1 MPWARDA
8 AFQPAG
14 LRQEHRAIAH
24 HHRDGAQRLA
34 AAGPGHAFAAL
45 ELELRAGSTALEVV
59 DRMQVAID
67 DLTSILVVGVAEHR
81 ARIDELIAAHSHAW
95 SIDRMATTDRNV
107 LRMSTFELLGRSEV
121 PTAVIIN
128 EAVELAKRYG
138 TDDSGRFVNGMLSAI
153 ARTTREG
160 GAPTPPPV
168 VEPATQLATP
178 PAAD

>member
-1 MPWARDA
+1 MSEVSLPPSDDSDWNREFDPRSDARERALNILFEAD
-8 AFQPAG
+8 
-14 LRQEHRAIAH
+14 LRTVA
-24 HHRDGAQRLA
+24 
-34 AAGPGHAFAAL
+34 PG
-45 ELELRAGSTALEVV
+45 EVV
-59 DRMQVAID
+59 ERMQVAID

-81 ARIDELIAAHSHAW
+81 TRIDELITAHSHAW

-160 GAPTPPPV
+160 GAPTPPP
-168 VEPATQLATP
+168 ATQPSSSPAPQPVTP

>member
-1 MPWARDA
+1 MSEVSLPPSDDSDWNREFDPRSDARERALNILFEAD
-8 AFQPAG
+8 
-14 LRQEHRAIAH
+14 LRAIT
-24 HHRDGAQRLA
+24 
-34 AAGPGHAFAAL
+34 PN
-45 ELELRAGSTALEVV
+45 EVV
-59 DRMQVAID
+59 ERMQVAID

-81 ARIDELIAAHSHAW
+81 TRIDELITAHSHAW

-160 GAPTPPPV
+160 GAPTPPP
-168 VEPATQLATP
+168 ATQPSSSPAPQPVTP

>member
-1 MPWARDA
+1 MSEVSLPPSDDSDWNREFDPRSDAR
-8 AFQPAG
+8 
-14 LRQEHRAIAH
+14 ERALNILFEA
-24 HHRDGAQRLA
+24 D
-34 AAGPGHAFAAL
+34 
-45 ELELRAGSTALEVV
+45 LRAVAPGEVV
-59 DRMQVAID
+59 ERMQVAID

-81 ARIDELIAAHSHAW
+81 ARIDELITAHSHAW

-168 VEPATQLATP
+168 TQPVAEPVTQLATP

>member
-1 MPWARDA
+1 
-8 AFQPAG
+8 
-14 LRQEHRAIAH
+14 
-24 HHRDGAQRLA
+24 
-34 AAGPGHAFAAL
+34 
-45 ELELRAGSTALEVV
+45 
-59 DRMQVAID
+59 
-67 DLTSILVVGVAEHR
+67 LTSILVVGVAEHR
-81 ARIDELIAAHSHAW
+81 TRIDELITAHSHAW

-160 GAPTPPPV
+160 GAPTPPLATLPSASPAPQPV
-168 VEPATQLATP
+168 TP

>member
-1 MPWARDA
+1 MSEVSLPPSDDSDWNREFDPRSDAR
-8 AFQPAG
+8 
-14 LRQEHRAIAH
+14 ERALNILFEA
-24 HHRDGAQRLA
+24 D
-34 AAGPGHAFAAL
+34 
-45 ELELRAGSTALEVV
+45 LRAVTPSEVV
-59 DRMQVAID
+59 ERMQVAID

-81 ARIDELIAAHSHAW
+81 TRIDELITAHSHAW

-121 PTAVIIN
+121 PTAVSIN

-160 GAPTPPPV
+160 GAPTPPP
-168 VEPATQLATP
+168 ATQPSSSPAPQPVTP

>member
-1 MPWARDA
+1 MSEVSLPPSDDSDWNREFDPRSDARERALNILFEAD
-8 AFQPAG
+8 
-14 LRQEHRAIAH
+14 LRTVA
-24 HHRDGAQRLA
+24 
-34 AAGPGHAFAAL
+34 PG
-45 ELELRAGSTALEVV
+45 EVV
-59 DRMQVAID
+59 ERMQVSID

-160 GAPTPPPV
+160 GAPTPPP
-168 VEPATQLATP
+168 ATQPSSSPAPQPVTP

>member
-1 MPWARDA
+1 MSEVSLPPSDDSDWNREFDPRSDAR
-8 AFQPAG
+8 
-14 LRQEHRAIAH
+14 ERALNILFEA
-24 HHRDGAQRLA
+24 D
-34 AAGPGHAFAAL
+34 
-45 ELELRAGSTALEVV
+45 LRAVTPSEVV
-59 DRMQVAID
+59 ERMQVAID

-81 ARIDELIAAHSHAW
+81 TRIDELITAHSHAW

-160 GAPTPPPV
+160 GAPTPPLATLPSASPAPQPV
-168 VEPATQLATP
+168 TP

>member
-1 MPWARDA
+1 LFEAD
-8 AFQPAG
+8 
-14 LRQEHRAIAH
+14 LRAIT
-24 HHRDGAQRLA
+24 
-34 AAGPGHAFAAL
+34 PN
-45 ELELRAGSTALEVV
+45 EVV
-59 DRMQVAID
+59 ERMQVAID

-81 ARIDELIAAHSHAW
+81 TRIDELITAHSHAW

-160 GAPTPPPV
+160 GAPTPPP
-168 VEPATQLATP
+168 ATQPSSSPAPQPVTP

>member
-1 MPWARDA
+1 MSEVSLPPSDDSDWNREFDPRSDARERALNILFEAD
-8 AFQPAG
+8 
-14 LRQEHRAIAH
+14 LRTVA
-24 HHRDGAQRLA
+24 
-34 AAGPGHAFAAL
+34 PG
-45 ELELRAGSTALEVV
+45 EVV
-59 DRMQVAID
+59 ERMQVAID

-81 ARIDELIAAHSHAW
+81 TRIDELITAHSHAW

-160 GAPTPPPV
+160 GAPTPPLATLPSASPAPQPV
-168 VEPATQLATP
+168 TP

>member
-1 MPWARDA
+1 MSEVPLPPSDDSDWNREFDPRSDAR
-8 AFQPAG
+8 
-14 LRQEHRAIAH
+14 ERALNILFEA
-24 HHRDGAQRLA
+24 D
-34 AAGPGHAFAAL
+34 
-45 ELELRAGSTALEVV
+45 LRAVAPGEVV
-59 DRMQVAID
+59 ERMQVAID
-67 DLTSILVVGVAEHR
+67 DLTSVLVVGVAEHR

-107 LRMSTFELLGRSEV
+107 LRMSTFELLGRSDV

-168 VEPATQLATP
+168 AQPSTRPSTQPVTP

>member
-1 MPWARDA
+1 MSEVSLPPSDDSDWNREFDPRSDARERALNILFEAD
-8 AFQPAG
+8 
-14 LRQEHRAIAH
+14 LRAIT
-24 HHRDGAQRLA
+24 
-34 AAGPGHAFAAL
+34 PN
-45 ELELRAGSTALEVV
+45 EVV
-59 DRMQVAID
+59 ERMQVAID

-81 ARIDELIAAHSHAW
+81 TRIDELITAHSHAW

-160 GAPTPPPV
+160 GAPTPPLATLPSASPAPQPV
-168 VEPATQLATP
+168 TP

>member
-1 MPWARDA
+1 
-8 AFQPAG
+8 
-14 LRQEHRAIAH
+14 
-24 HHRDGAQRLA
+24 
-34 AAGPGHAFAAL
+34 
-45 ELELRAGSTALEVV
+45 
-59 DRMQVAID
+59 VAID

-81 ARIDELIAAHSHAW
+81 TRIDELITAHSHAW

-160 GAPTPPPV
+160 GAPTPPP
-168 VEPATQLATP
+168 ATQPSSSPAPQPVTP

>member
-1 MPWARDA
+1 
-8 AFQPAG
+8 
-14 LRQEHRAIAH
+14 
-24 HHRDGAQRLA
+24 
-34 AAGPGHAFAAL
+34 
-45 ELELRAGSTALEVV
+45 
-59 DRMQVAID
+59 MQVAID

-81 ARIDELIAAHSHAW
+81 TRIDELITAHSHAW

-160 GAPTPPPV
+160 GAPTPPLATLPSASPAPQPV
-168 VEPATQLATP
+168 TP